1 MELKR
6 QLFTSLTLAT
16 LLASS
21 NIVLA
26 TDRQVIQ
33 DNVRNKNISNESF
46 TNLTVRE
53 DNGGAIYNSGQIS
66 KIENS
71 SFINNSAISKNGFEI
86 KLNDG
91 YSYDTETKTLKKDGE
106 IIDAYIEGLE
116 VDDDTIEEWDIGYTK
131 EIIEEDGSS
140 TYKYISIGTAHK
152 VGGGGAIYS
161 SKDSSIELISNSNF
175 ENNTA
180 TTHGGAIYNNGNY
193 LKIKN
198 STFKNN
204 KIEGTNDNVFGLA
217 SGGAIHNMNGDLV
230 IENSEFSNN
239 IAYKKNSVTY
249 DNHYHTRHDAI
260 GGAIYTDGNTT
271 IKDSTF
277 TGNKASSGGAIYAD
291 WDSLDNDNQNTVTL
305 TIENSK
311 FKNNEATY
319 IDTQRETID
328 GETYEHTWIDEGEF
342 NPDTQRYYILDNY
355 NGEGGAI
362 STWNKQTLIK
372 NSEFEGNK
380 SSYGGAI
387 SSCTDSLE
395 ISDST
400 FKNNNAKWNLKGTY
414 YDRTNDRKLELD
426 QIQGAGGAIQSYDE
440 NLKINHSTFENNSSG
455 LDGGG
460 AIYLNSKV
468 ANIDNSTFNTNNTL
482 GNGGAIS
489 TENYNN
495 SVNINNS
502 TFKTNKSE
510 NEGGAAYISTK
521 NLSINNTLFDSNSA
535 EYEGGAIQIKQ
546 SYSNNEKEDTDT
558 NKISITD
565 STFNNNAVNFKNGQ
579 IEIGK
584 EIIEAFKD
592 IDINPFSPDIELD
605 NLEKIT
611 QQTNP
616 YGFGGAISTNEDTN
630 INNSKFI
637 NNKAVYGGAIAT
649 SKNLTVTNSQ
659 FEGNKAHGTNKI
671 IATYKDSEGNTTN
684 KTYNEMKDGRGGA
697 IYTTGNTTI
706 VDTNF
711 ANNTSDKGG
720 AIYVSGYTSSEDT
733 TSIATNIIAKDKD
746 ITFSGN
752 KANKGSDIYI
762 DNGTVNLNA
771 AEGKKITFDGGISGV
786 NSTININTKDL
797 YDDINSTG
805 TVVVNNF
812 ITPDLEYVSPDSNK
826 KSSINVNVNVGNLKL
841 TRDNYLNGV
850 DLTLADSSTLDMM
863 NSEIGNAELNSLTS
877 NNGNIKLDVDFGNT
891 EQIFDFID
899 TNADSQG
906 SLNITGISV
915 LSDMPDNMINPI
927 VIDINKDLDIAES
940 LQIKTQ
946 DEGVNSATNE
956 YLYTTI
962 ADGKNITITR
972 LSDNNGNA
980 IQIDGFTLAVN
991 KEGNIN
997 GSQVSLS
1004 DERVFTANKDIN
1016 ITGKNITEGWTGE
1029 LGGKELTVIGRGYTL
1044 QGNQNQGINISDE
1057 QKLSFVDTNIT
1068 GFKTNNERKG
1078 ALNVNNGTLE
1088 VVARNKDVTLDG
1100 TTADKKENTNI
1111 VYLDGTSSKAYF
1123 ITENKK
1129 SITINDPMRSSNK
1142 SNEIYLKGNGK
1153 ITVNE
1158 IGDPVILYNENENT
1172 VHNNYIDGVVYNLN
1186 SGKVHFTN
1194 DTYLNGVKNKNSIY
1208 FNGGTLDIANGE
1220 VNTIHLNSLNIN
1232 SNSNV
1237 MVDVDLANKKMD
1249 RLTADNYNL
1258 ENKNLNVSKLNLLS
1272 DAKETT
1278 TNILFAD
1285 DKLKNN
1291 VTTTVEEVAYSPI
1304 YKYGVGYNKTSGQFT
1319 FTRGAGSDINTF
1331 NPAVLAS
1338 PVAAQMGGY
1347 MGMLDNYSNAF
1358 SHMDMNMLKP
1368 ASIRMAEMNANKYAI
1383 SDQPQSYYSN
1393 EMNSS
1398 GAWFKPY
1405 VSYDSVRLKHG
1416 PKVNN
1421 MSYGSFIGG
1430 DTGVKSFRNGFSG
1443 VLTPYIAYQ
1452 GSHQSYSGNSI
1463 YQNGGSLG
1471 LTGTLYKGNFFT
1483 GLTVG
1488 VGANVA
1494 ESNTMYGHDDFGMFM
1509 TGVASKTGYNFE
1521 FDDGKFIIQPSVL
1534 LSYTMVDTFNYTNS
1548 AGVKI
1553 HSDALNALQI
1563 SPNLKFVMN
1572 TKSGW
1577 QPYLTAGMNWNIMG
1591 TDVTANQT
1599 SLPDMY
1605 VKPYVQYGVG
1615 VQKTVGER
1623 LTAFLQV
1630 VLRNGGRNGIAGN
1643 GGFRYMLGKNKKGKE
1658 KV

>member
-140 TYKYISIGTAHK
+140 TSKYISIGTAHK

-482 GNGGAIS
+482 GNGGAI
-489 TENYNN
+489 
-495 SVNINNS
+495 
-502 TFKTNKSE
+502 
-510 NEGGAAYISTK
+510 
-521 NLSINNTLFDSNSA
+521 
-535 EYEGGAIQIKQ
+535 
-546 SYSNNEKEDTDT
+546 
-558 NKISITD
+558 
-565 STFNNNAVNFKNGQ
+565 
-579 IEIGK
+579 
-584 EIIEAFKD
+584 
-592 IDINPFSPDIELD
+592 
-605 NLEKIT
+605 
-611 QQTNP
+611 
-616 YGFGGAISTNEDTN
+616 
-630 INNSKFI
+630 
-637 NNKAVYGGAIAT
+637 
-649 SKNLTVTNSQ
+649 
-659 FEGNKAHGTNKI
+659 
-671 IATYKDSEGNTTN
+671 
-684 KTYNEMKDGRGGA
+684 
-697 IYTTGNTTI
+697 YTTGNTTI

-812 ITPDLEYVSPDSNK
+812 ITPDLEYVSP
-826 KSSINVNVNVGNLKL
+826 INVNVNVGNLKL

>member
-140 TYKYISIGTAHK
+140 TCKYISIGTAHK

-239 IAYKKNSVTY
+239 IAYKKNSVTD

-482 GNGGAIS
+482 GNGGAI
-489 TENYNN
+489 
-495 SVNINNS
+495 
-502 TFKTNKSE
+502 
-510 NEGGAAYISTK
+510 
-521 NLSINNTLFDSNSA
+521 
-535 EYEGGAIQIKQ
+535 
-546 SYSNNEKEDTDT
+546 
-558 NKISITD
+558 
-565 STFNNNAVNFKNGQ
+565 
-579 IEIGK
+579 
-584 EIIEAFKD
+584 
-592 IDINPFSPDIELD
+592 
-605 NLEKIT
+605 
-611 QQTNP
+611 
-616 YGFGGAISTNEDTN
+616 
-630 INNSKFI
+630 
-637 NNKAVYGGAIAT
+637 
-649 SKNLTVTNSQ
+649 
-659 FEGNKAHGTNKI
+659 
-671 IATYKDSEGNTTN
+671 
-684 KTYNEMKDGRGGA
+684 
-697 IYTTGNTTI
+697 YTTGNTTI

-812 ITPDLEYVSPDSNK
+812 ITPDLEYVSPNSNK

-841 TRDNYLNGV
+841 TRDNYLNDV